1 MRIKSFELLSLY
13 IERKE
18 DLACER
24 IDENFY
30 RFASELPTKPLV
42 LDENRAN
49 LSNEGLGGAHRSR
62 KKRGNTAYHQIPR
75 QEMIYCFEDARG
87 LMGMARDD
95 FVVSKAQK
103 ETRMMKRTGP
113 KASSF
118 CA

>member
-42 LDENRAN
+42 LDENKAN
-49 LSNEGLGGAHRSR
+49 LNDEALGAHRSR

-75 QEMIYCFEDARG
+75 QEMIYCFKDARG

-95 FVVSKAQK
+95 FMVGKTHK
-103 ETRMMKRTGP
+103 EKRMMKRTGP
-113 KASSF
+113 RASSF